1 MKVWQAETSDRMLFL
16 LSFVA
21 LKQEENS
28 LIFLPF
34 TKIFEREIKK
44 RLIFFKDLKKRAKP

>member
-1 MKVWQAETSDRMLFL
+1 MKIWQAETSDRMLFL